1 MKQQQRAG
9 PGRFQIPVAA
19 KRRYKPNYTAKQ
31 RIDCLDCLHFNRKE
45 CCCMIG
51 EENCILTNGLQ
62 ASDKPKE
69 CKYCYWWNPV
79 TKSCRRN
86 SIGGCAY
93 EFSDSKSEQ
102 TIVVLSDN
110 PSEAHC
116 RNCPYSRDH
125 SGVPC
130 VSFCM
135 KNVLADWMAER
146 GKMQM

>member
-1 MKQQQRAG
+1 MEQAKIKSMYNLNETIAADLFQGKDYPWEVLPEISEFIKKLG
-9 PGRFQIPVAA
+9 PTLDPEKFEKRGEDVWVAKSA
-19 KRRYKPNYTAKQ
+19 KVF
-31 RIDCLDCLHFNRKE
+31 D
-45 CCCMIG
+45 
-51 EENCILTNGLQ
+51 
-62 ASDKPKE
+62 S
-69 CKYCYWWNPV
+69 
-79 TKSCRRN
+79 
-86 SIGGCAY
+86 AY